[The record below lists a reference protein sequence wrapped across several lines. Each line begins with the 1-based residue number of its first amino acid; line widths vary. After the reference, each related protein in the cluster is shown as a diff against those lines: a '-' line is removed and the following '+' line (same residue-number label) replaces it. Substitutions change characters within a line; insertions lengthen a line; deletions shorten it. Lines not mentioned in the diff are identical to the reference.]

1 MKPLRYLPDTARRLF
16 RLPASGAQID
26 RELREEFEFHI
37 DERIDQLVAQG
48 CSRDNATREVQ
59 TRFGD
64 YATYLQDTR
73 SIDEETMNQN
83 RRFEFLALLSNEL
96 KRAARSLRRTPLF
109 STVAIFTLV
118 VGIGATTAIFT
129 VLDAVV
135 LRPLPYREPQ
145 QLVSVLHPATVPG
158 SGERKWGLSTGG
170 YFRFRDTNH
179 TLSDLGLY
187 LASEYTVTNGGQ
199 ADLARV
205 AVATSS
211 VFTTL
216 RARAVMGRLI
226 LDSDDSPGQPQVAV
240 LSHEYFEKRFG
251 GDASIIGRN
260 LETSSGN
267 FEIVGVAEP
276 GLTLPMPGP
285 FSTHA
290 NLAGFG
296 VDVWTAMQLNPAGP
310 FYNSHPYVGVGRLR
324 DGATV
329 ADAQRDLSQIM
340 SHFTEVMPDAYSPE
354 FMKEYNF
361 RTEVSDLRN
370 AVLGPTIPRALWMLL
385 GSVALVLLIAAAN
398 VANLFI
404 VRMESR
410 RRESAIRAA
419 MGASWRHL
427 AAHHLAESW
436 LICMTAALLGV
447 ALALAGVRALLAI
460 APTTIPRLNA
470 VAVNGTSVILA
481 VAIALVLGTLFGLM
495 PLLRPFTAAAL
506 REGGRGLSASPKQRA
521 IRNGL
526 VIGQVSLAVVLMAAA
541 GLMMQSFLH
550 LRGVRPGF
558 DASNT
563 TAFDMSLPFTE
574 FDTREKALV
583 FHRELQRQIGEI
595 PGVVTVGM
603 GSELPLE
610 GFGTGCSV
618 VFRENRP
625 FLSGE
630 LTPCV
635 TTVIAAPGF
644 FETMRI
650 PVEGRAAA
658 WSDIDNRSQAAVI
671 TQALAERLW
680 PGESPIGKGIA
691 SNGSD
696 ATVWYRI
703 VGMVSGLR
711 GETLEG
717 APTEAVFYAATGLRA
732 DVRDGSV
739 NDLTYVIRTANAPTP
754 ALMAQVNTIVHSMNA
769 RVPVVN
775 ARSMQQV
782 VERSMS
788 RTSFIMILLAIAAAV
803 ALTLSAVGIY
813 GVISYLV
820 AQRRSEIG
828 IRIALGAGV
837 GRVAQ
842 LIVWQSVRLALLGV
856 LVGVVGAFAL
866 GRLMTSL
873 LFGISSGDTKTLGVV
888 SLLLVLVAAAAS
900 LAPARRAAQ
909 IDPLEAM
916 RPD

>member
-1 MKPLRYLPDTARRLF
+1 MKPSRSLPDTVRRLF

-37 DERIDQLVAQG
+37 EERTDQLVAQG
-48 CSRDNATREVQ
+48 YSLDNATREVQ

-73 SIDEETMNQN
+73 SIDEEIMNQN

-96 KRAARSLRRTPLF
+96 KRATRSLRRTRVF
-109 STVAIFTLV
+109 SSVAILTLAL
-118 VGIGATTAIFT
+118 GIGATTAIFA

-170 YFRFRDTNH
+170 YFQFRDNNH
-179 TLSDLGLY
+179 TFSSLGLY
-187 LASEYTVTNGGQ
+187 LTSEFTVTNGGQ

-205 AVATSS
+205 AVASSS
-211 VFTTL
+211 VFPTL
-216 RARAVMGRLI
+216 RARTAVGRLI
-226 LDSDDSPGQPQVAV
+226 LDSDDVPGQPAVAV

-251 GDASIIGRN
+251 GDASVVGRN
-260 LETSSGN
+260 LETSGGN

-285 FSTHA
+285 FASKA

-296 VDVWTAMQLNPAGP
+296 VDVWIPLQLNPAGP

-329 ADAQRDLSQIM
+329 AEAQRDLSQIM

-370 AVLGPTIPRALWMLL
+370 AVLGPTIPRALWMVL

-404 VRMESR
+404 VRIESR

-427 AAHHLAESW
+427 AAHYLAESW
-436 LICMTAALLGV
+436 LICATAALLGV

-460 APTTIPRLNA
+460 APTTIPRLSA
-470 VAVNGTSVILA
+470 VAVNGTSVLLA
-481 VAIALVLGTLFGLM
+481 IAIALVLGTLFGLM
-495 PLLRPFTAAAL
+495 PLLRSFTAANL
-506 REGGRGLSASPKQRA
+506 REGGRGLSASPKQRV

-563 TAFDMSLPFTE
+563 TAFDMSLPFNE

-583 FHRELQRQIGEI
+583 FHRELQRQIEEI
-595 PGVVTVGM
+595 PGVTTVGM
-603 GSELPLE
+603 VSELPLE
-610 GFGTGCSV
+610 GFGTGCRV
-618 VFRENRP
+618 VFRENKP
-625 FLSGE
+625 FLTGE

-635 TTVIAAPGF
+635 TTALAAPGF
-644 FETMRI
+644 FEAMRI
-650 PVEGRAAA
+650 PVEGRSAT
-658 WSDIDNRSQAAVI
+658 WRDVDDRSQAAVI
-671 TQALAERLW
+671 TRALADRLW

-696 ATVWYRI
+696 SQNWYRI
-703 VGMVSGLR
+703 VGVVSGLR
-711 GETLEG
+711 AETLES
-717 APTEAVFYAATGLRA
+717 APTEAVFYPLTGLRA
-732 DVRDGSV
+732 DPRDGSL
-739 NDLTYVIRTANAPTP
+739 NDLTYLIRTASEPTP
-754 ALMAQVNTIVHSMNA
+754 ALMTRINQIVTSLNP

-803 ALTLSAVGIY
+803 ALTLSAVGMY

-842 LIVWQSVRLALLGV
+842 LIVWQSVRLALIGV
-856 LVGVVGAFAL
+856 AVGVAGALAL
-866 GRLMTSL
+866 GRTMNSL
-873 LFGISSGDTKTLGVV
+873 LFGIASTDLTTLGAV
-888 SLLLVLVAAAAS
+888 SLLLVLVAAVAS
-900 LAPARRAAQ
+900 LAPARRAAH
-909 IDPLEAM
+909 IDPIKAM